1 MIFIEVPV
9 NSMYN
14 KAMPHG
20 KTSCRTKGFT
30 VVRIQLEQLYAKR
43 SAVDA
48 AIQELELR
56 QVIVRVNTESTLQ
69 QQNSEFSSDAAC

>member
-1 MIFIEVPV
+1 
-9 NSMYN
+9 MYN

-20 KTSCRTKGFT
+20 KTSCRNKGFT
-30 VVRIQLEQLYAKR
+30 VVRIELEQLYAKR

-56 QVIVRVNTESTLQ
+56 QLVVSVNTESRMQ
-69 QQNSEFSSDAAC
+69 KQRSEFSSDAAC